1 MKKQTFAVIGLGR
14 FGSAMARTLTELG
27 QDVVGIDASEER
39 VQRHAD
45 VIRSAIQLDAND
57 ERALRT
63 AGVQDVDVAV
73 ISIGENIEASLL
85 AVMLVKD
92 LGVPKI
98 IAKAVTTLHG
108 RILERI
114 GVNRV
119 IFPEREMAI
128 RLAHSLV
135 VANVLDYIEL
145 SRDFSIIEMPAPEEF
160 AGKSLKELQL
170 RNRYGLTLIAIKR
183 KPGGGDRE
191 VTNVAP
197 NADDRIL
204 AGDILALLG
213 ANERLAQLDRLL
225 TLNR

>member
-27 QDVVGIDASEER
+27 QDVIGIDADPER

-45 VIRSAIQLDAND
+45 LIRSALELDAND

-92 LGVPKI
+92 LGVPRV

-114 GVNRV
+114 GVDRV

-128 RLAHSLV
+128 RVAHSLV

-145 SRDFSIIEMPAPEEF
+145 SRDFSIIELPAPGEF
-160 AGKSLKELQL
+160 TGKSLKELQL
-170 RNRYGLTLIAIKR
+170 RNRFGLTLIAIKR
-183 KPGGGDRE
+183 KPEGGGPE

-213 ANERLAQLDRLL
+213 PNERLAQLDKVLKL
-225 TLNR
+225 G